1 LRRPKVAILN
11 EHPTWQIGLCE
22 ELYQRDIDFCEIP
35 IQGSYFNISSDQFSE
50 IDLVIN
56 RSSPSAR
63 KRKNQAS
70 LFFTLQL
77 IEHFEQLGIPV
88 INGSRAYS
96 LELSK
101 ARQCQLFQDLGLP
114 FPQTIVVNSA
124 EQVLEAA
131 NRNLTPP
138 FVLKPNIG
146 GSGLGYKLFKR
157 RQDLTVNKAASVLR
171 TSLDKTAV
179 LQKFVN
185 PDHDKTYR
193 VQMIGSSHLYT
204 VSARGGGANKCLS
217 PDCAPPARHVSG
229 CTNRPVF
236 AEHKPSKDVI
246 TEVRRIAKAGGL
258 DTCGV
263 EYLTSKGKR
272 YYFDINA
279 LSVFA
284 DNTKV
289 QFEKSI
295 DPTARFVDLI
305 EKHLSRQN
313 SSNGLKRRR
322 ALRLGITRRT
332 S

>member
-1 LRRPKVAILN
+1 LRRRPKVAILN

-22 ELYQRDIDFCEIP
+22 ELRRRDIDFYEIA

-88 INGSRAYS
+88 VNGSRAYS

-101 ARQCQLFQDLGLP
+101 ARQCQLFQNLGLA
-114 FPQTIVVNSA
+114 FPKTIVVNSA
-124 EQVLEAA
+124 EQVRDAV
-131 NRNLTPP
+131 RNLTPP
-138 FVLKPNIG
+138 LVLKPNIG
-146 GSGLGYKLFKR
+146 GSGLGYKFFKK
-157 RQDLTVNKAASVLR
+157 RQDLTVSMAASVLR

-179 LQKFVN
+179 LQEFVN

-193 VQMIGSSHLYT
+193 VQMIGSRHVYT
-204 VSARGGGANKCLS
+204 VSALGGGANKCLS
-217 PDCAPPARHVSG
+217 ADCVPPVWHVSD
-229 CTNRPVF
+229 CSNRPVF
-236 AEHKPSKDVI
+236 AEQEQSEKVI
-246 TEVRRIAKAGGL
+246 AEVRRIAKAGGL

-263 EYLTSKGKR
+263 EYLISGKKR

-279 LSVFA
+279 LSIFA

-289 QFEKSI
+289 QFAKPI
-295 DPTARFVDLI
+295 DPTASFVDLI
-305 EKHLSRQN
+305 EKRLHAQ
-313 SSNGLKRRR
+313 NGLKRRPVR
-322 ALRLGITRRT
+322 RSLRGGIGRRT